1 MRGRRIAE
9 AHFID
14 AGTAQRP
21 TGETEY
27 VDGVDVD
34 TFDDLF
40 DSPCK
45 IQTSGLQAREV
56 EVGARTS
63 VTTRTELHLPALTA
77 PLTAGDRFVV
87 TTPHALSTVPADTV
101 YRVVG
106 PFGKTLAT
114 ARRYEVEEVVS

>member
-1 MRGRRIAE
+1 ML
-9 AHFID
+9 D

-34 TFDDLF
+34 TYDDLF

-45 IQTSGLQAREV
+45 IQSVGLVAREV

-63 VTTRTELHLPALTA
+63 VTVRTELHLPALTA
-77 PLTAGDRFVV
+77 PLTAGDLFVV
-87 TTPHALSTVPADTV
+87 TTPHPLSLVPADTA

-114 ARRYEVEEVVS
+114 ARRYEIVEVVT